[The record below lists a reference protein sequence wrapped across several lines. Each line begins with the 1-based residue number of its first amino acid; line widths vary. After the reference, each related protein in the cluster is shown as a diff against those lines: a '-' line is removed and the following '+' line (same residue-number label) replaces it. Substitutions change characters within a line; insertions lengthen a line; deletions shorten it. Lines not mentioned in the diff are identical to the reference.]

1 MQVLAQS
8 NIYLVLSLKTQKIIV
23 RKRTRLLG
31 VILLQFHACM
41 TTQCCN
47 VQRKPELFGYINN
60 AIILIA
66 S

>member
-41 TTQCCN
+41 ATQCCN
-47 VQRKPELFGYINN
+47 AQRKPESFGYINN
-60 AIILIA
+60 VIILIA